1 MRRRQPGSGREG
13 RPTRGKLL
21 ADRFVQGVRG
31 TGEDGE
37 VSGSRGS
44 RSERLLAARSLAPPR
59 LLLTP
64 AEVATATPVLWGL
77 WRQQGS
83 ERPRLAR
90 RVSLTALSLNCLH
103 VAIVPHLLFDP
114 LP

>member
-1 MRRRQPGSGREG
+1 M
-13 RPTRGKLL
+13 
-21 ADRFVQGVRG
+21 
-31 TGEDGE
+31 
-37 VSGSRGS
+37 
-44 RSERLLAARSLAPPR
+44 
-59 LLLTP
+59 
-64 AEVATATPVLWGL
+64 ATPVPWGL

-114 LP
+114 CPRALSLFAPGSWLCSYGDTPRPRPRPAVF